1 MIQEIGFL
9 LCVYM
14 LVRGLDIR
22 SRVEDR
28 KSKSSAMLANLAA
41 IVAITGSVIFF
52 IVFIEEGDAA
62 PILEPAALLSPV
74 E

>member
-1 MIQEIGFL
+1 MIQTIGFL

-28 KSKSSAMLANLAA
+28 KSKASAMLANLAA
-41 IVAITGSVIFF
+41 VIAIVGAVIFF
-52 IVFIEEGDAA
+52 VILVDEGNA
-62 PILEPAALLSPV
+62 SPTLDSPPFTAV
-74 E
+74 R

>member
-41 IVAITGSVIFF
+41 IVAIVGSVIFF
-52 IVFIEEGDAA
+52 IVFIEEGDAT
-62 PILEPAALLSPV
+62 PILEAGALLSPIR
-74 E
+74 

>member
-1 MIQEIGFL
+1 MIQTIGLL

-41 IVAITGSVIFF
+41 VIAIVGAVIFF
-52 IVFIEEGDAA
+52 VILVDEGNA
-62 PILEPAALLSPV
+62 SPTLDPPPFSTV
-74 E
+74 R